1 MDAGSQVNGIISY
14 KHYIVGTSQ
23 TGYAGSTTTF
33 PANYDIGFIQVFQNG
48 VLLTPSDY
56 TATNNVDVVL
66 GTPANTGDEITIAAF
81 GTFQVANTYT
91 QNQVDTL
98 LATRDDRITAL
109 EDENLLNL
117 GV

>member
-1 MDAGSQVNGIISY
+1 MDAGSQVNGLVSY
-14 KHYIVGTSQ
+14 KHFIVGTAS
-23 TGYAGSTTTF
+23 TGYSGSTTDF
-33 PANYDIGFIQVFQNG
+33 PSSYDVGFVQVFQNG

-56 TATNNVDVVL
+56 TATNNTSVIL
-66 GTPANTGDEITIAAF
+66 STPANTGDEITISAF

-91 QNQVDTL
+91 QNQVDSL
-98 LATRDDRITAL
+98 LATRDDLITAL